1 MDYGERKMKTTSEQY
16 QVDLQLET
24 HNAVVGAQWLQ
35 DLMRE
40 RDKLQREVFA
50 LQKTNGSLIEE
61 NSRLKNKILC
71 LELSDKNIYI
81 LDTLA

>member
-1 MDYGERKMKTTSEQY
+1 MKITLDQFQTDFVTGLDS
-16 QVDLQLET
+16 V
-24 HNAVVGAQWLQ
+24 VVGAQWLQ
-35 DLMRE
+35 DLIRE

-50 LQKTNGSLIEE
+50 LQKTNGGLIEE